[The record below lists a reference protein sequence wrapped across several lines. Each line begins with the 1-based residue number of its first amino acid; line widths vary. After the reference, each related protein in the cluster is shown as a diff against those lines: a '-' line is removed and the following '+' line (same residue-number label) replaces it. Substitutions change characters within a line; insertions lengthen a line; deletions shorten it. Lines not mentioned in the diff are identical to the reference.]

1 MFSVKVA
8 KKLQISTQFT
18 KREKFPLLYLALEHK
33 FLRVVRQSADKAHTY
48 SRNAERRLCCR
59 LWTGR
64 GCGSACLRVCESER
78 ERKRETVSFSRH
90 FFPGWSASVV
100 SLCSPQCCLSHFYT
114 QPVAKPNKNS
124 VGERAVC
131 ASTYRC
137 SKLLSCAVIALD
149 FYPCIAS
156 LAPLLLLLLLVLHLP
171 PISHIKDAIDVIKSS
186 SRNIIVQFLPHR
198 CIRQTHPH
206 LPPKMEVYFQTFF
219 FF

>member
-1 MFSVKVA
+1 MFPSV
-8 KKLQISTQFT
+8 LPIS
-18 KREKFPLLYLALEHK
+18 LLYPIN
-33 FLRVVRQSADKAHTY
+33 R
-48 SRNAERRLCCR
+48 
-59 LWTGR
+59 
-64 GCGSACLRVCESER
+64 
-78 ERKRETVSFSRH
+78 
-90 FFPGWSASVV
+90 
-100 SLCSPQCCLSHFYT
+100 T
-114 QPVAKPNKNS
+114 QPVAEPNKNS
-124 VGERAVC
+124 VGKCAVC

-156 LAPLLLLLLLVLHLP
+156 LAPLLLLLVVLLLP

-219 FF
+219 FFKKKEREREKERDACECIHEIIKF